1 MTKDAARKRSAAVA
15 AGVAAVPLAH
25 ELLAFTSSNLAP
37 RARSQPQPAQ
47 PAQHG
52 SVPKSKP
59 SSRGLSSTA
68 GAATLTGLAAMMGHG
83 AKKRGASG
91 TSGTTK
97 SINGL
102 TVCMGQPSAVL
113 EKSTEAGDP
122 EKVLEQYI
130 KDLGGKR
137 ILRKWLIANNGMAA
151 TKAILSLRQWAY
163 LELGLDNAF
172 EFVVMATP
180 EDLEANA
187 EFIRLANT
195 YIEVPGGK
203 NVNNYANV
211 DLIVEIAKSQG
222 VDAVWPGWG
231 HASENP
237 ELPMQLKELGITFV
251 GPTSPVMSVLGDKI
265 AANILAQT
273 AGVPSIPWSGDG
285 LQADL
290 GPDGTIPKEIFD
302 QGTVS
307 TVEQAKEAVK
317 HIGFPV
323 MIKASEGGGGKGIRM
338 VQEEKDLESSFFQV
352 QNEVPGSPIFMM
364 QLCQGARH
372 IEVQIMGDEYGN
384 AVALNGRDCSTQ
396 RRFQKIFEEGPPV
409 VVPRETFLEMERAA
423 QRLTQNIGYIGAG
436 TVEYL
441 YNSKENKFY
450 FLELNPR
457 LQVEHPV
464 TEELTRVN
472 LPATQMLVC
481 SGVPLE
487 KVPQIRRFYGKSD
500 TDKTSPISFLEDLY
514 VYPDRHVIASRI
526 TAENPDDGFKPTSGR
541 IERIKFQS
549 SVSCWGYFSIGAK
562 GGIHEYAD
570 SQFGHIFAH
579 GSNREE
585 ARKALML
592 SLKNIEVV
600 GEIRNPVEYLVELLQ
615 QEAFVANSI
624 DTSWLDGLI
633 KEKSVSLRYNINDV
647 VFYAAVFRAVQ
658 NLKAFDEEVE
668 AALAKSQLG
677 PLREMSKMNTFP
689 VEITFEGVKYQFSV
703 SRLGPSLL
711 ELSIKA
717 QKFTAQVMA
726 QPDGTFL
733 VSVGKTVMRVMG
745 SDEALG
751 LRLRLDGIGTIML
764 PTVYDPSELRSEFNG
779 KIVRYLQDD
788 GGQVQEGEPYVELE
802 AMKMIMPIKA
812 TATGKV
818 SHVRGAGSIVSAGEL
833 LGNLQLSD
841 PSKVKKIVPFD
852 GSFAISADGN
862 GKDRSLQGQLE
873 MVLDGFTSQ
882 EEPALMAQ
890 KMFSQLP
897 EAECDDVASALVER
911 YLAVEEKFS
920 PLIKEKLTSDQ
931 IYAELIAQ
939 NKENLPAVAS
949 LALAHGQLGT
959 RSEVV
964 LAALRSL
971 RKLNPS
977 PSLMQKIGRL
987 AELDNT
993 GGYGEVVL
1001 VAETT
1006 MALLSSEP
1014 FEDRSASL
1022 RALLD
1027 TDGPDLK
1034 PISGMAASKAG
1045 AELLS
1050 NLLLDESARVRKNA
1064 LDALDVNI
1072 TDHGAGD
1079 MRCNFKFQ
1087 FPGTADADAFREGH
1101 IKVVTDFAAAREAL
1115 KEDICMDNVDGNMN
1129 TMKVIVTSPGDTAFD
1144 KMSSE
1149 MEGLLKSNAN
1159 LQSVGIREVGLVV
1172 SNVPHALR
1180 YASFM
1185 GSDGWKENL
1194 ATRDMKPSLPNV
1206 LEVYRLAEDYK
1217 LEKVMPPVGRNS
1229 QVYIG
1234 TPVDA
1239 VPSRTNPST
1248 IFARMIK
1255 HSMRDFPDNE
1265 KAWTDSLENL
1275 LLNAVD
1281 EVERARLNPK
1291 IGYGPNSNIFA
1302 HIVANVDVEP
1312 SDAYAQLEGFLN
1324 LFVARHQSRLGKMK
1338 VDEIVVKIGLGSQME
1353 RKKTLRLTAS
1363 SLTGEYLRTSGAL
1376 ETYDAI
1382 TGSPKEW
1389 FDIKSGE
1396 KTQLASAKAKSRLQ
1410 LRRSLARNAG
1420 STYAPDFLGM
1430 LKIELIKKWNMYQE
1444 AGGSRKMPSAIFK
1457 STELVLSEDGE
1468 LKEVDRDPGQHN
1480 IGMLAWCCTLQSP
1493 EYPEGRDIVLIAND
1507 VTHKAGSFGVDEDD
1521 LFQKASEYAR
1531 QRGLPRIHIAC
1542 NSGARVGLA
1551 EELKPFVKAKWT
1563 DDDPSKGFDY
1573 LYLEEKDATSLPEGA
1588 VETHTVTVAGQKH
1601 YVIDSIIGEGLKSTQ
1616 GGIGVENLRGSGLI
1630 AGETSKAYN
1639 EVFTLS
1645 YVTGR
1650 SVGIGAY
1657 LNRLGQRV
1665 IQMVNGPMILTG
1677 FSALNKL
1684 LGKNVY
1690 TSQDQ
1695 LGGPQVMVPN
1705 GVTHQVVSDDTEG
1718 VAAILDWLSFVPKVA
1733 SANPPLLD
1741 PVDPVSRDVT
1751 FVPSKTP
1758 YDPRHML
1765 EGVTT
1770 PEGSKLT
1777 GFFDAGT
1784 FKEYLAGWGR
1794 SVIVGRAK
1802 LGGIPMGVIAVET
1815 RNMDRRIPADPANP
1829 ASQEVVEP
1837 QAGQVW
1843 FPDSA
1848 FKTATAIR
1856 DFNRGENLPL
1866 IIFANWR
1873 GFSGGTRDMYQE
1885 VLKFGAQIVDA
1896 LVEYKSPVFVY
1907 IPPGGELRGG
1917 SWVVIDPTINPEQM
1931 EMYADVDSRGGIL
1944 EPPGIVEVKFRAAQ
1958 QKELMHRLD
1967 PELRKYDALL
1977 EESSS
1982 SEVGSAAQDIE
1993 AQIKARE
2000 DKLQPLYTQIACEFA
2015 DLHDRTGRMEA
2026 KGVIRKGLE
2035 WRRAREF
2042 FYWRVKC
2049 RLLLKE
2055 VEHRIR
2061 EADADLSS
2069 KDPRLSHIRV
2079 RLRSF
2084 CPRGFPRLA
2093 RTRRMRKPS
2102 ASWRAIPSLAKSR
2115 LFLKSFRRASGAL
2128 YCEVYDFPV
2137 NSQRR
2142 CATEARCLKQ
2152 AAKSLLTA
2160 PLSSSGQWQSDHAD
2174 AESVLKLCS
2183 RGEAQSL
2190 LIVPQ
2195 ASLVCKLEL
2204 GDRNLKYHQQCP
2216 RDTAAALPRTEFHRA
2231 AECPSLAW
2239 DERGITRS
2247 FVRLCFAHSRII
2259 QSTFAARNCCPERF
2273 IQNASAEQPSRE
2285 TRGCQPDTC
2294 LTQYIRHCRG
2304 DWSFSR
2310 RDS

>member
-1 MTKDAARKRSAAVA
+1 MTKDAARKRAAAVA

-25 ELLAFTSSNLAP
+25 ELLAFTPSNLAP
-37 RARSQPQPAQ
+37 RARSQPQPT
-47 PAQHG
+47 QHG

-59 SSRGLSSTA
+59 TSRALSSTA

-83 AKKRGASG
+83 AKKRGG
-91 TSGTTK
+91 SGTTK
-97 SINGL
+97 NINGL
-102 TVCMGQPSAVL
+102 TACLGQPSAIL

-137 ILRKWLIANNGMAA
+137 VLRKWLIANNGMAA

-237 ELPMQLKELGITFV
+237 ELPSQLKELGITFV

-487 KVPQIRRFYGKSD
+487 MVPQIRRFYGKSD

-579 GSNREE
+579 GANREE

-633 KEKSVSLRYNINDV
+633 KEKSVTLRYNINDV

-677 PLREMSKMNTFP
+677 PLRDMSKMNTFP

-711 ELSIKA
+711 ELSIQN

-788 GGQVQEGEPYVELE
+788 GGQVKEGEPYVELE

-833 LGNLQLSD
+833 LANLQLSD

-920 PLIKEKLTSDQ
+920 PLIKEKLTNDQ

-939 NKENLPAVAS
+939 NKENLAAVAS
-949 LALAHGQLGT
+949 LALAHGQLST
-959 RSEVV
+959 RSAVV

-977 PSLMQKIGRL
+977 ASLMQKIGRL

-1022 RALLD
+1022 RSLLD

-1064 LDALDVNI
+1064 LDALVRRLYRSFIIKDVNI
-1072 TDHGAGD
+1072 TDQGAGD

-1087 FPGTADADAFREGH
+1087 FPGTADADAFREAH
-1101 IKVVTDFAAAREAL
+1101 IKVVTDFAAAKEAL
-1115 KEDICMDNVDGNMN
+1115 KEDICMDNVDGNRN

-1159 LQSVGIREVGLVV
+1159 LQSAGIREVGLVV

-1185 GSDGWKENL
+1185 GSDDWKENL

-1255 HSMRDFPDNE
+1255 HSLRDFPENE

-1312 SDAYAQLEGFLN
+1312 SDAYAKLEGFLN

-1338 VDEIVVKIGLGSQME
+1338 VDEIVVKIGIGSQME

-1444 AGGSRKMPSAIFK
+1444 SGGSRKMPSAIFK

-1468 LKEVDRDPGQHN
+1468 LKEVDREPGQHN

-1588 VETHTVTVAGQKH
+1588 VETHTVTVAGQKQ

-1784 FKEYLAGWGR
+1784 FREYLAGWGR
-1794 SVIVGRAK
+1794 SVIVGRGK

-1815 RNMDRRIPADPANP
+1815 RNVDRRIPADPANP

-2035 WRRAREF
+2035 WRRSREF
-2042 FYWRVKC
+2042 FYWRVRC

-2055 VEHRIR
+2055 MEHRIR

-2069 KDPRLSHIRV
+2069 KEAQELLSSWLSEAGADQEDEKAVSFLEGDPFAGKVEELQVAATKRQIQALLEKLPESE
-2079 RLRSF
+2079 RS
-2084 CPRGFPRLA
+2084 
-2093 RTRRMRKPS
+2093 
-2102 ASWRAIPSLAKSR
+2102 
-2115 LFLKSFRRASGAL
+2115 
-2128 YCEVYDFPV
+2128 
-2137 NSQRR
+2137 
-2142 CATEARCLKQ
+2142 
-2152 AAKSLLTA
+2152 SLL
-2160 PLSSSGQWQSDHAD
+2160 
-2174 AESVLKLCS
+2174 
-2183 RGEAQSL
+2183 
-2190 LIVPQ
+2190 
-2195 ASLVCKLEL
+2195 
-2204 GDRNLKYHQQCP
+2204 
-2216 RDTAAALPRTEFHRA
+2216 
-2231 AECPSLAW
+2231 
-2239 DERGITRS
+2239 
-2247 FVRLCFAHSRII
+2247 
-2259 QSTFAARNCCPERF
+2259 
-2273 IQNASAEQPSRE
+2273 
-2285 TRGCQPDTC
+2285 
-2294 LTQYIRHCRG
+2294 
-2304 DWSFSR
+2304 
-2310 RDS
+2310 